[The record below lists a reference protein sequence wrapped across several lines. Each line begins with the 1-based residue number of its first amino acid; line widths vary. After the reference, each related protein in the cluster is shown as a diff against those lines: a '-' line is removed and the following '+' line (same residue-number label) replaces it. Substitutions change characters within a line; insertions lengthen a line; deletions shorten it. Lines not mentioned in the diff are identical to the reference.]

1 MNGAQMAALAP
12 PRAEPVEVRLL
23 TEEELCTI
31 QGGIAWK
38 VALGLAGAGMGAA
51 AVGVVAG
58 VVLYYLIT

>member
-1 MNGAQMAALAP
+1 MNAAQTAAL
-12 PRAEPVEVRLL
+12 EPLGAGPLEVQLL

-38 VALGLAGAGMGAA
+38 VALGLAGAGLGAA